1 MESSGPNQATFV
13 DNAAPVADGTMGA
26 GISGMGVE
34 APSDSRQD
42 TTTLQEAERSLS
54 ALLASP
60 AKPATLFARAPQH
73 PGTLCEF
80 ERVALCSDDYIL
92 TVAHAEEGGLEH
104 RLFMAATEG
113 LSDEEYLACIDV
125 SSGPLGAEGLD

>member
-13 DNAAPVADGTMGA
+13 DNGAPVADGAMGV
-26 GISGMGVE
+26 GIPGMGVE
-34 APSDSRQD
+34 TPSDSRQD
-42 TTTLQEAERSLS
+42 TTALQEAERSLS

-60 AKPATLFARAPQH
+60 AKSATSLARASQY
-73 PGTLCEF
+73 PGTPCAF
-80 ERVALCSDDYIL
+80 EHVALCSDDYIL
-92 TVAHAEEGGLEH
+92 TVAHVEEGGLEH

-125 SSGPLGAEGLD
+125 SSGPLGAERLD